1 MREVSSAII
10 QKTLKHLEERK
21 KIIDFDTLGRTLA
34 YSPFV
39 PRVDR
44 DFFVRETQKES
55 QPKLAYQ
62 WIISPYEF
70 CQAPENYLY
79 QGYQNE
85 QDYRFDA
92 YWLDLWSAFLDTD
105 FDDRLMGFNLLESI
119 SLLRRHSTLPIIH
132 CNVFLQPYQIL
143 ESALFGAD
151 ALMMPAS
158 IVSAKELQSL
168 LDFAYR
174 LGFVVFVGVEN
185 QNDLKKAI
193 FSGANTLFVGREHIE
208 EILTLIPQSCVIAS
222 DSDNQYGVDLCIKNF
237 N

>member
-1 MREVSSAII
+1 MVKEVNSEMI

-44 DFFVRETQKES
+44 DFFVRKSRIKT
-55 QPKLAYQ
+55 AYE

-70 CQAPENYLY
+70 YQAPENYLY

-85 QDYRFDA
+85 QNDNFDV
-92 YWLDLWSAFLDTD
+92 YWLDLRSAFLNAD
-105 FDDRLMGFNLLESI
+105 FDGNLTSFNLLETI

-132 CNVFLQPYQIL
+132 CNAFLQPYQIL

-151 ALMMPAS
+151 ALMMLAN
-158 IVSAKELQSL
+158 IVSAKELRSL
-168 LDFAYR
+168 LDFAYK
-174 LGFVVFVGVEN
+174 LGFVVFVGVED

-193 FSGANTLFVGREHIE
+193 FSGANTLFVGQECIK
-208 EILTLIPQSCVIAS
+208 EILTLIPHSCVIAS
-222 DSDNQYGVDLCIKNF
+222 DSDDLYGVDLYIKKF

>member
-1 MREVSSAII
+1 MVKEVNSEMI

-44 DFFVRETQKES
+44 DFFVRESHIKI
-55 QPKLAYQ
+55 AYK
-62 WIISPYEF
+62 WVISPYEF

-85 QDYRFDA
+85 QNDNFDV
-92 YWLDLWSAFLDTD
+92 YWLDLRSAFLNAD
-105 FDDRLMGFNLLESI
+105 FDSNLTSFNLLETI

-132 CNVFLQPYQIL
+132 CNAFLQPYQIL

-151 ALMMPAS
+151 ALMMPAN
-158 IVSAKELQSL
+158 IVSAKELRSL
-168 LDFAYR
+168 LDFAYK
-174 LGFVVFVGVEN
+174 LGFVVFVGVED

-193 FSGANTLFVGREHIE
+193 FSGANTLFVGQECIK
-208 EILTLIPQSCVIAS
+208 EILTLIPRSCVIAS
-222 DSDNQYGVDLCIKNF
+222 DSDDSYGVDLYIKKF